1 MNDKE
6 LKELLIAITLDI
18 AEKYGD
24 AGGFLQRLKRVMSDI
39 GY

>member
-18 AEKYGD
+18 AQKCGD
-24 AGGFLQRLKRVMSDI
+24 ADEFLQRLKMAMYTSCR
-39 GY
+39 